1 MLDLAAFVECPHCLK
16 LSRRN
21 VDIWG
26 DRSREWVVQG
36 NKIAESG
43 FEFHAVCCLA
53 VVFCSGFFNRACSRS
68 RDVFKTAKEFESAAF
83 LFCHRYGVKQVV
95 EQPCGSLLF
104 NFPPLRA
111 PRRQPLSFP
120 VLSTSVF
127 LVWLCFAA
135 PRTRWQ
141 TCR

>member
-53 VVFCSGFFNRACSRS
+53 VLFCSGFFQQGMFSLTRCVQDSKGVRVRGLPLLSPVRGEASR
-68 RDVFKTAKEFESAAF
+68 
-83 LFCHRYGVKQVV
+83 
-95 EQPCGSLLF
+95 
-104 NFPPLRA
+104 
-111 PRRQPLSFP
+111 
-120 VLSTSVF
+120 
-127 LVWLCFAA
+127 
-135 PRTRWQ
+135 
-141 TCR
+141 